1 MDPNPLIDQSV
12 PIPTGRNLALTTPH
26 PFPKIFS
33 SNVRV
38 YWYPNCYRVYPWETT
53 LSTKSTMRAY
63 ISRINLSLDSIVC
76 LEIFILFYFF

>member
-1 MDPNPLIDQSV
+1 MSPTLILDHMDPNPLIDQSV

-38 YWYPNCYRVYPWETT
+38 YWYPNC
-53 LSTKSTMRAY
+53 
-63 ISRINLSLDSIVC
+63 
-76 LEIFILFYFF
+76 